1 MRLTE
6 TQFEILKLCYE
17 NKDNDILFS
26 NKDFKTRFPKAEY
39 RDTAF
44 LRDKDCLE
52 EFGHPNYPQYIIS
65 KGGEEVYL
73 DNLDR
78 ILNHRMQKKN
88 HNIAV
93 WALISAIISAF
104 ASGVAA
110 FFTYY
115 FR

>member
-44 LRDKDCLE
+44 LRDQDCLE
-52 EFGHPNYPQYIIS
+52 EFGHSNDPQYIIS

-78 ILNHRMQKKN
+78 MLNHRMQKKN
-88 HNIAV
+88 YKIAV
-93 WALISAIISAF
+93 LTLIFGIASAI
-104 ASGVAA
+104 ASIVAA
-110 FFTYY
+110 FFAFF